1 MKNILMNPRL
11 MKMGKFDKED
21 EFLDE
26 DEESD
31 DYEDDE

>member
-1 MKNILMNPRL
+1 MNPRL